1 MTFDRSSLPTH
12 FQELARSG
20 HALESMLV
28 MRGMDILR
36 KGGVLRS
43 GENPRGYLT
52 DEGRAQADELFDLGF
67 RIEPGQ
73 FALMFYGTMVGMRQN
88 VDDPRIGIT
97 CATYCGLTVS
107 EARAEFVDAAAIK
120 AQVEGVMGPMMAKRG
135 RPDA

>member
-1 MTFDRSSLPTH
+1 MTFDRSNLPEH
-12 FQELARSG
+12 LRELARSS

-28 MRGMDILR
+28 MRGMDIMR
-36 KGGVLRS
+36 KTGVLRS

-88 VDDPRIGIT
+88 VDDPRIGIA
-97 CATYCGLTVS
+97 CAVLCGLGPV
-107 EARAEFVDAAAIK
+107 EAAAVFADAAGVK
-120 AQVEGVMGPMMAKRG
+120 KLVEGMMTPMMAKRG